1 MRIPVFVSGAAVAA
15 CFAISA
21 HGADDLMAQ
30 LLRLQ
35 KTMREHSIINDWT
48 LDGETGQVL
57 STTLKIDSKT
67 KKTTLVYDRTYSTH
81 EGDESRFT
89 QQNIEYVLTLSTLDP
104 ESVTVTKMEGTLSER
119 PLWLVGVAT
128 IDRKRTIPYSN
139 LFEIQFSDGTRDAS
153 TSKSTVAEVTMGYF
167 EDKAKAEEVAD
178 RVRNAIHASSG
189 N

>member
-1 MRIPVFVSGAAVAA
+1 MAV
-15 CFAISA
+15 CVAIAA

-35 KTMREHSIINDWT
+35 KTIREYSIINDWT
-48 LDGETGQVL
+48 PDGETGQVL

-81 EGDESRFT
+81 EGDESHFT
-89 QQNIEYVLTLSTLDP
+89 QQNIEYKLTLSELDI

-119 PLWLVGVAT
+119 PLWMVRVAT
-128 IDRKRTIPYSN
+128 IDKKETIPYSN

-153 TSKSTVAEVTMGYF
+153 TSNSKVAEVTIGYF
-167 EDKAKAEEVAD
+167 EDKAKAAEIAD
-178 RVRNAIHASSG
+178 RVRNVILTSAE